1 MILKINPYYQQDG
14 LGLCL
19 NVKKWL
25 PYLVCKETACSV
37 VSVTRTIAERHSQ
50 RSHNDTNIEEIT

>member
-14 LGLCL
+14 QGLCL

-37 VSVTRTIAERHSQ
+37 VSVTRTIADRHSQ
-50 RSHNDTNIEEIT
+50 RSHNDINIDEIT